1 MLKRCSLLGI
11 HFYRFALWCTVYD
24 YQLPFVGV
32 NATTPPPP
40 GFCFHLHWCLSP
52 QPPQHCEKKK
62 IIENLNFNGY
72 LLMGWSESHYSVD
85 FHSPAH
91 QQTFIEISIFAY
103 FFLSVYGLSSRPPGP
118 RSLQRAT
125 LYPLLQPPPRPL
137 HALCSPS
144 CHRAP
149 LAGYYSLMP
158 TCLVER
164 MIENVGKFF

>member
-1 MLKRCSLLGI
+1 
-11 HFYRFALWCTVYD
+11 
-24 YQLPFVGV
+24 
-32 NATTPPPP
+32 
-40 GFCFHLHWCLSP
+40 
-52 QPPQHCEKKK
+52 
-62 IIENLNFNGY
+62 
-72 LLMGWSESHYSVD
+72 MGWSESHYSVD

-158 TCLVER
+158 SR
-164 MIENVGKFF
+164 ENDRKCREIFLISIDTVQYLLIRGSECHISLTFQWFIFFSPPLQRICIGISIVIIFFEQCKCGNGNYKSC